1 MKKLLHSKRG
11 IAAIALTGAIV
22 LGAGG
27 VAAALFTGSNSA
39 TGQGS
44 VGNGAI
50 WNVSLSVP
58 TGAPLLPGV
67 GTQTLTYTI
76 KNTTNTAQTLHS
88 VTAELGSSGGNITQG
103 GAPAPGCLSIWFN
116 LVPKT
121 PALPQSVAPHSTV
134 TDTVALS
141 MPASSVDQDACQGTT
156 PDISVSAS

>member
-11 IAAIALTGAIV
+11 IAAIALTGAIA

-27 VAAALFTGSNSA
+27 IAGALFTGGNSA

-50 WNVSLSVP
+50 WNVSVGVP

-88 VTAELGSSGGNITQG
+88 VTSALGNSGGNITQG
-103 GAPAPGCLSIWFN
+103 GVAAPGCLTIWFN

-121 PALPQSVAPHSTV
+121 PALPQTVAPHATV

-156 PDISVSAS
+156 PDVSVSVS